1 MPISFLYVQLSFANS
16 AQKEGPMDL
25 NAKYKRM
32 HAISICAMLFLLPLS
47 ATHARQLEVTSKSA
61 SGTGSL
67 GTVVASA
74 LAGDT
79 VVFNIAG
86 NDTALVQNSVTRASD
101 LVLLGPNRATG
112 NRPIICFASTTGSS
126 EIMRIN
132 KGKTVIRN
140 VILCGGNNVR
150 KGGCLSVYD
159 SLSRLEID
167 SSEIK
172 NGLSYFR
179 GGAIYLYKATVVIS
193 HSTIAS
199 NTVKATAYS
208 ATATP
213 PHSYCYGGGIC
224 NDSGHLIITSSTL
237 NGNHS
242 KAQST
247 TANTFDD
254 GSYPGCTAYA
264 FGGAIYNIDGTVSL
278 VNCTFYQN
286 EADAYCWSPIS
297 KYMWVESGG
306 GAIYSEGKFGSLNQI
321 NCTLSEN
328 WTSSSWD
335 NYHYSSG
342 WAYGSALMSLCRKC
356 FIIGTIIV
364 AYHTDFN
371 QGVPTA
377 DDFYASTDSG
387 TIKLV
392 NSTVSLL
399 KGATIVQR
407 NVKTGVKP
415 EDLFPSSTPVL
426 AFNGGTTQTLALGQ
440 FSLAIDG
447 GVRTGFFAP
456 DSLLVGTAYS
466 ELKLAWFNGTNWISL
481 ETDSWVPAA
490 YIVVPVLDD
499 QRGYTRKDP
508 PCIGAYEMD
517 PMSATKNGYAHS
529 VDGKRAELRGVIARK
544 ELLVFSPISG
554 KVKVLLFSLIG
565 RKIAEQTFVC
575 NKGLQHITFAHALE
589 PGTYIFS
596 IEFIKTK
603 SSGIMVVK

>member
-1 MPISFLYVQLSFANS
+1 
-16 AQKEGPMDL
+16 MDL
-25 NAKYKRM
+25 NAKCKRM
-32 HAISICAMLFLLPLS
+32 HAIVICAMLFLLPLS
-47 ATHARQLEVTSKSA
+47 TTHARLLEVTSKSA

-67 GTVVASA
+67 GTTVSSA

-86 NDTALVQNSVTRASD
+86 NDTALVQNTITRASD

-126 EIMRIN
+126 EVMRIN
-132 KGKTVIRN
+132 RGKTIIRN
-140 VILCGGNNVR
+140 VIVCGGNNVR

-193 HSTIAS
+193 HSTIAN
-199 NTVKATAYS
+199 NTVRATAYS

-224 NDSGHLIITSSTL
+224 NDSGRLIITYSTL
-237 NGNHS
+237 NGNRS
-242 KAQST
+242 RAQST

-264 FGGAIYNIDGTVSL
+264 FGGAIYSIDGAVSL
-278 VNCTFYQN
+278 VNCTFYQD

-297 KYMWVESGG
+297 KYMRVESGG
-306 GAIYSEGKFGSLNQI
+306 GAIYSEGKFGSLNLI
-321 NCTLSEN
+321 NCTLGEN

-364 AYHTDFN
+364 AHHADFN
-371 QGVPTA
+371 QGIPTA

-399 KGATIVQR
+399 RGTTIVQR
-407 NVKTGVKP
+407 NVKLGVKP
-415 EDLFPSSTPVL
+415 EDLFPSSTPAL
-426 AFNGGTTQTLALGQ
+426 AFNGGATQTLALGQ
-440 FSLAIDG
+440 SSLAIDG
-447 GVRTGFFAP
+447 GVCTGFFAP
-456 DSLLVGTAYS
+456 DSLLVGTACS
-466 ELKLAWFNGTNWISL
+466 VLKPAWFNGTDWISL
-481 ETDSWVPAA
+481 ETDSLVPAV
-490 YIVVPVLDD
+490 YTVVPVLDD
-499 QRGYTRKDP
+499 QRGYTRRDP
-508 PCIGAYEMD
+508 PCIGAYEMGQ
-517 PMSATKNGYAHS
+517 MNATKTGYAQS
-529 VDGKRAELRGVIARK
+529 VGGKRAELRGVIARK
-544 ELLVFSPISG
+544 DLLAFSPVSG
-554 KVKVLLFSLIG
+554 KVKVLLFSMSG
-565 RKIAEQTFVC
+565 RKIAEQTFVS
-575 NKGLQHITFAHALE
+575 NKGLQHITLDHVLE

-596 IEFIKTK
+596 IEFIQTK
-603 SSGIMVVK
+603 SSGILVVR